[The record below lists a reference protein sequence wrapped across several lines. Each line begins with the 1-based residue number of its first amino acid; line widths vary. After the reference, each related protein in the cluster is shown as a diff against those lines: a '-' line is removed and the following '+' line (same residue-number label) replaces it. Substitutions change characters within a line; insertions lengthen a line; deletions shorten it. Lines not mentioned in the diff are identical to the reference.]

1 MAEIKVI
8 DVSAWNGN
16 VDFSALVSHGVKAGI
31 IRITERYDK
40 TDSYFERNYTGFK
53 SVGIKTGVYKFSY
66 ALSVSEIQKEART
79 VISVLNGRKLDYP
92 VFLDLEWSTQRAL
105 GKSAITKMVKAFR
118 KIIVDAGYQFAIY
131 CNVDWYNNAL
141 DTASLPYDYWLAAY
155 PANDT
160 GAIVERIRPNKG
172 IAWQYTSKYKINGK
186 NFDMSVF
193 YKDHSSTSSG
203 GDQVSITKEQAIAR
217 MIEIATAEI
226 GYLEKASNSQLDSKT
241 ANAGSNNYTKYW
253 RDTASQYQGQ
263 AWCAIFVSWV
273 LMKAFGIETAKKLL
287 KHWPYIYC
295 PTLGNLFTRYAN
307 PEVGDIVI
315 FWRSG
320 TFAHT
325 GIVIRV
331 EGDRFWTI
339 EGNTSGGSTIVANG
353 GGVCQKSYYNS
364 QLPGTKFCRL
374 DWSLVTSINDSN
386 SVPNLPTTA
395 YNTPWVGKC
404 TADDV
409 NVRTGAGTTYP
420 NASYPKLNK
429 DNRMDVLG
437 ETGEWYY
444 VNIQG
449 NKGYISKKYVE
460 KVKSSSSGN
469 TPSPTKT
476 NKVIKNG
483 QVHAN
488 NFAATGIATDG
499 IRGAATIKAAK
510 KVLQQGLNLDYR
522 AGLEIDGEIGI
533 LTHRALGNHYVEYG
547 EKQYMVTVLEI
558 LLMLKGYETSGVES
572 PGTYGSGLKS
582 AVKKWA
588 ADNGISV
595 NSNGRVTASM
605 FLKLVQ

>member
-193 YKDHSSTSSG
+193 YKDYSSTASG
-203 GDQVSITKEQAIAR
+203 GDTNMVTTQQIIDSYVDFMVRMANDNTHGYSQAVRSLYNITNPTSFDCSSLTCTAIYYAFKKYG
-217 MIEIATAEI
+217 ISPTPKDF
-226 GYLEKASNSQLDSKT
+226 GCS
-241 ANAGSNNYTKYW
+241 YT
-253 RDTASQYQGQ
+253 GN
-263 AWCAIFVSWV
+263 
-273 LMKAFGIETAKKLL
+273 MMELL
-287 KHWPYIYC
+287 KC
-295 PTLGNLFTRYAN
+295 GF
-307 PEVGDIVI
+307 EVVATNQTAHSQMRKGDIELNTIHHVAVAI
-315 FWRSG
+315 DKDNIVHARSSEG
-320 TFAHT
+320 TSNTRDDSGNEIRIQPWYLYGKGWTHRLRFT
-325 GIVIRV
+325 GK
-331 EGDRFWTI
+331 G
-339 EGNTSGGSTIVANG
+339 
-353 GGVCQKSYYNS
+353 
-364 QLPGTKFCRL
+364 L
-374 DWSLVTSINDSN
+374 DLSNATPDSSN
-386 SVPNLPTTA
+386 KVSVPNTT

-409 NVRTGAGTTYP
+409 NVRTGAGTNYP

-449 NKGYISKKYVE
+449 NKGYISKRYVV
-460 KVKSSSSGN
+460 KVKSSSSGSN
-469 TPSPTKT
+469 STPTKS

-488 NFAATGIATDG
+488 NFAGTGISADG
-499 IRGAATIKAAK
+499 IRGTATVKAAK

-558 LLMLKGYETSGVES
+558 LLMLKGYETNGVES
-572 PGTYGSGLKS
+572 PGVYGSGLKS

-588 ADNGISV
+588 SDNGVSV

-605 FLKLVQ
+605 FLKLIQ